1 MNKQEKC
8 CDNCK
13 YYLRHYV
20 KSDRY
25 IHDVNCGHCTF
36 NRKFLNKRLLPDSIC
51 EIWQKDDKQIIR
63 KKNLKEYI
71 ENISNKLDEF
81 SEILKVKDK

>member
-1 MNKQEKC
+1 
-8 CDNCK
+8 
-13 YYLRHYV
+13 
-20 KSDRY
+20 
-25 IHDVNCGHCTF
+25 
-36 NRKFLNKRLLPDSIC
+36 LNKRLLPDSVC